1 MVNGSLLWC
10 SGEFL
15 CSERLTGWDTH
26 CRLTAQTVS
35 CTVLG
40 RSFEAAK
47 SSVIFTA
54 PPWPSCIHPTLL
66 GAQSSIHWPHA
77 PKYSTS
83 TSGMEGSGHS
93 HAEVSPSLRQAD
105 TSGLSEMYGL
115 SSHSTAD
122 AVNQNNLAL
131 QWQILLHL
139 NWRRRHYVSW
149 PADRISK
156 KFKK

>member
-1 MVNGSLLWC
+1 MVNGSLLWP

-54 PPWPSCIHPTLL
+54 PPWPSCIHPTLWVLRAQFTGHMHQSIQHLHQVWKAVDTLMQRFPPVL
-66 GAQSSIHWPHA
+66 GRQTLLASLKCMVCLHIQLLMQSTKTIWPC
-77 PKYSTS
+77 
-83 TSGMEGSGHS
+83 
-93 HAEVSPSLRQAD
+93 
-105 TSGLSEMYGL
+105 
-115 SSHSTAD
+115 
-122 AVNQNNLAL
+122 N
-131 QWQILLHL
+131 
-139 NWRRRHYVSW
+139 
-149 PADRISK
+149 DRYCYI
-156 KFKK
+156 